1 VDTPEKPAKRPAPP
15 RAVLIGVA
23 VIVLAVVVWGGQ
35 YLAYALTHQ
44 TTDDARID
52 GDTVTITSKISERV
66 ARVLVKTNQVVK
78 AGDILIQLDDT
89 DERAHV
95 DQAEA
100 ALAAQAAQARAA
112 HENASLA
119 REMQSAESAESAGGV
134 SAARSQIV
142 GARANYDATQR
153 QVNAARAGVEQAQ
166 AQLRAAQAQVPSA
179 KEALSRANADLKR
192 ANALVQTGDLA
203 QQLLDAQ
210 RANQAQA
217 LAQLEAANETVAAD
231 QTAVTQA
238 QARLDAAIANA
249 IAAEAGMHGQRG
261 QLESAVGRLRES
273 TAPARVPS
281 AVAQEDAALAQVASL
296 RAQVNAARD
305 QLSYTVIRAP
315 IDGVVGEKSVEIG
328 ATVAPGQSLLQLVP
342 TSGQYVTAN
351 FKETQV
357 GSMHVGQA
365 VDIDIDAYKG
375 THFEGTVASLGPASQ
390 NTFSLI
396 PAQNATGNFVKVT
409 QRIPV
414 RIDFVNPPAD
424 KPLRVGMSVVA
435 SVSNK

>member
-1 VDTPEKPAKRPAPP
+1 MR
-15 RAVLIGVA
+15 
-23 VIVLAVVVWGGQ
+23 
-35 YLAYALTHQ
+35 
-44 TTDDARID
+44 
-52 GDTVTITSKISERV
+52 
-66 ARVLVKTNQVVK
+66 
-78 AGDILIQLDDT
+78 
-89 DERAHV
+89 
-95 DQAEA
+95 
-100 ALAAQAAQARAA
+100 
-112 HENASLA
+112 
-119 REMQSAESAESAGGV
+119 
-134 SAARSQIV
+134 
-142 GARANYDATQR
+142 
-153 QVNAARAGVEQAQ
+153 
-166 AQLRAAQAQVPSA
+166 
-179 KEALSRANADLKR
+179 
-192 ANALVQTGDLA
+192 
-203 QQLLDAQ
+203 
-210 RANQAQA
+210 
-217 LAQLEAANETVAAD
+217 
-231 QTAVTQA
+231 
-238 QARLDAAIANA
+238 
-249 IAAEAGMHGQRG
+249 GQRG